1 MVALLSFCLVDPLH
15 SRFNRWE
22 FRSRLAAIAPLGET
36 LSSPSPSQGRGVCC
50 SSGWRGVRTSYV
62 RYGTPPGAPCYLDMT
77 INWSAWRDWELPVAI
92 ENVVTVA
99 GAVLIALL
107 VHRIAI
113 AVGRRIAGRTP
124 DSVDDAALEL
134 SVRPTRWLAVA
145 IALAASRRL
154 LDLPRWGNE
163 LWQLAAGL
171 LVPALIGWLLIT
183 LVRVYVRAV
192 ELRYD
197 ITVAD
202 NLRARRRR
210 TRAAILGRIVV
221 IGIGVLTVAL
231 MLLSIP
237 SIRSVGITLMAS
249 AGLAGLA
256 VGAAAQPALKN
267 LIAGVQLAFTEPI
280 RIDDVLIVEGEW
292 GKVEEIRL
300 TYVVVALWD
309 ERRLIVPVS
318 RFLEMPF
325 QNWTRNASQ
334 LLGSAF
340 FWLDPT
346 ADIPR
351 LRAKFEEV
359 VRANPRWD
367 GRAYVLQVT
376 ETKPEAIEVRV
387 LATAKDAPTAFD
399 LRCDLREAMLA
410 FIRDEMPEALPR
422 RRILAEG
429 EGYPLAHQEA
439 GGGIA

>member
-1 MVALLSFCLVDPLH
+1 MPGMIA
-15 SRFNRWE
+15 N
-22 FRSRLAAIAPLGET
+22 LAI
-36 LSSPSPSQGRGVCC
+36 VF
-50 SSGWRGVRTSYV
+50 
-62 RYGTPPGAPCYLDMT
+62 
-77 INWSAWRDWELPVAI
+77 
-92 ENVVTVA
+92 
-99 GAVLIALL
+99 GAVTLALVL
-107 VHRIAI
+107 HGLFM

-124 DSVDDAALEL
+124 DSVDDAALAL
-134 SVRPTRWLAVA
+134 SSRPLRWIAVA
-145 IALAASRRL
+145 VALAISRRFL
-154 LDLPRWGNE
+154 ILPDWLDD
-163 LWQLAAGL
+163 LWQLAAGFI
-171 LVPALIGWLLIT
+171 VPGLIGWLIIT
-183 LVRVYVRAV
+183 VVQVYIRAI

-197 ITVAD
+197 IAVED

-210 TRAAILGRIVV
+210 TRAAILGRIV
-221 IGIGVLTVAL
+221 IIGVSIVTVAL

-280 RIDDVLIVEGEW
+280 RIDDVLIIEGEW

-325 QNWTRNASQ
+325 QNWTRNTSK

-346 ADIPR
+346 ADVPR
-351 LRAKFEEV
+351 LRKKFEEI

-367 GRAYVLQVT
+367 GRAFVLQVT
-376 ETKPEAIEVRV
+376 DTKPDAVEVRV

-399 LRCDLREAMLA
+399 LRCDIREAMLA

-422 RRILAEG
+422 HRLVNVDQVSAGRLG
-429 EGYPLAHQEA
+429 ESNF
-439 GGGIA
+439 